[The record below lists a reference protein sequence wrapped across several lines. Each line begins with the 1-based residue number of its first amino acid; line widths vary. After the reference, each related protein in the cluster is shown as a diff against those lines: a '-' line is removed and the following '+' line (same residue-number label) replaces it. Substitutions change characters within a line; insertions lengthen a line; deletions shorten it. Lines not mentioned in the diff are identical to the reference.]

1 MKSKLEIA
9 REIINDVDKQMIELF
24 KKRMKAAS
32 LVAEYKKENNLPIVD
47 SKREQELLS
56 ENLALLSDK
65 ELEAYYVIFF
75 EGLLDASKTYQ
86 KDLIS

>member
-65 ELEAYYVIFF
+65 ELEAYYEIFF